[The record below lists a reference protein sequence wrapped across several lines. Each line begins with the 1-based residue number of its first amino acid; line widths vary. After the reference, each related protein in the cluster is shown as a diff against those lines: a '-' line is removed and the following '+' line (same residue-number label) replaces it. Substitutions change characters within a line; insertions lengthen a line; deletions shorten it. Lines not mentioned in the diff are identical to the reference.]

1 VEAAHILSR
10 RAQNIDEYTIEL
22 ILGEAKMDAL
32 DGMPDNHGG
41 GVVSVLE
48 ALVHVRCQHPA
59 LWTRPD
65 AQELEHVRTH
75 CQFFYGFL
83 HLLEK
88 VPSA

>member
-1 VEAAHILSR
+1 MEAAHILSR

-41 GVVSVLE
+41 GVVPVVE
-48 ALVHVRCQHPA
+48 ALVDVRYQHPA
-59 LWTRPD
+59 LWARPN
-65 AQELEHVRTH
+65 AQELDHRRTH
-75 CQFFYGFL
+75 SYFFYGLL
-83 HLLEK
+83 HLLKK